1 MSEFSRGD
9 LEIVELQ
16 TMFLYITSIC
26 CPEHTSAGLFLFQ
39 QETCLKSCVPL
50 NCIPSIA
57 ATTGTHGFTT
67 RHIVQRVPVKQV
79 RCPLSR
85 LTVPFMQVLHY
96 VQVGTL
102 QVCRS
107 CSPAVRM
114 VCKDRYSL
122 ICDVAAAFG
131 RNGRAGP
138 FIFHSSPLCS

>member
-1 MSEFSRGD
+1 MTLSSFKKC
-9 LEIVELQ
+9 
-16 TMFLYITSIC
+16 FYILDPYVARSILRPAC
-26 CPEHTSAGLFLFQ
+26 FFFNKKLVSNPAFHLTVSPQKQRLPE
-39 QETCLKSCVPL
+39 
-50 NCIPSIA
+50 
-57 ATTGTHGFTT
+57 THGFTT
-67 RHIVQRVPVKQV
+67 RHIVQRVPVEQV

-85 LTVPFMQVLHY
+85 LTVPFMQVLQY
-96 VQVGTL
+96 VQVSTL